1 MSYHYH
7 FFNNG
12 ENFVKIIQR
21 LLGSDFVQND
31 MVEGIEFFHKNGL
44 RIMMLVDSETELK
57 VIFDVPIPDIHRL
70 THTIRH
76 ISHEKDGLHN
86 HWIYE
91 GSSIE
96 DVVTLTEIAIEN
108 FKSHETTQTE

>member
-1 MSYHYH
+1 MSHQYS
-7 FFNNG
+7 FFHNG
-12 ENFVKIIQR
+12 DNFVKIIQR
-21 LLGSDFVQND
+21 LLGSDFIQND
-31 MVEGIEFFHKNGL
+31 MEEGIEFFHKDGH

-57 VIFDVPIPDIHRL
+57 VIFDVPIPELHHL

-76 ISHEKDGLHN
+76 ISAEQDGVHS

-108 FKSHETTQTE
+108 FKHHFHG

>member
-1 MSYHYH
+1 MSHNYCFYH
-7 FFNNG
+7 NG
-12 ENFVKIIQR
+12 SNFVKIIQR
-21 LLGSDFVQND
+21 LLGSEFVQND
-31 MVEGIEFFHKNGL
+31 MDDGIEFFDKHGH
-44 RIMMLVDSETELK
+44 RIMMLVDSESELK
-57 VIFDVPIPDIHRL
+57 VIYDVPIPDIHHL

-76 ISHEKDGLHN
+76 ISGDKDGVHS

-108 FKSHETTQTE
+108 FKHQHQK

>member
-1 MSYHYH
+1 MSRKYNFYK
-7 FFNNG
+7 NG

-21 LLGSDFVQND
+21 LLGSEFIQND
-31 MVEGIEFFHKNGL
+31 IDDGIEFCHKKDGH
-44 RIMMLVDSETELK
+44 RIMKLVDSETELK
-57 VIFDVPIPDIHRL
+57 VIFDVPIPDIHKL

-76 ISHEKDGLHN
+76 ISPDKDGLHS

-91 GSSIE
+91 GTSIE

-108 FKSHETTQTE
+108 YRHHHKK